1 MSEQEKG
8 VFSGSKGSEGMK
20 DTPQSPPGGG
30 SVKFLTGHLAGSYF
44 PLSKSIITIGRD
56 ASNDIAIRDD
66 PSIASHHARLLWQQG
81 GWSVEKHPQAGSVT
95 VNQQQVQRSP
105 IQDEAIIGLGEGNC
119 FLFKEHIAPDETLI
133 RKDVLGQEGS
143 TPASELPS
151 TPVQAPRPTGRFS
164 GLVQGPGQTQI
175 APLSVIGIPSLE
187 VSSNSSSY
195 RKILALD
202 KPIFNVGR
210 DPTCEVV
217 ISDRTVSSH
226 HVQILR
232 QGNQFVLIH
241 PHPERQETL
250 NGLFYQGRK
259 IRGDETFRKTLEHG
273 DIFRIGDENGSF
285 VTLTYNDGR
294 TAAQEELPPM
304 HPIKLG
310 VPEITIGRSSDNT
323 VVLAHPQISG
333 HHARLVREG
342 GSYRIHD
349 LGSTNH
355 VYVNAQLVTNHLLKM
370 GDEIHIGP
378 FKLIYESS
386 QLTQYDES
394 NYIRIDA
401 QNLKRFGNNNVT
413 LLNNISL
420 SIPPRKFVAVVG
432 GSGAGKSM
440 LINALSG
447 LRPANE
453 GRVLYNG
460 LDYYRNLAAFS
471 GQIGYV
477 PQDDIVHRDLT
488 VQSALYYAAK
498 MRLPGDFTAE
508 QIQQRINEVLE
519 EVELTER
526 RGMLI
531 KKLSGGQRKRVSIAL
546 ELLSNPSLFFLD
558 EPTSGLDPGLDRKM
572 MFLLRKLADKGHTII
587 LVTHATN
594 NINTCDYVCFLAQGG
609 RLAYFGPPDKA
620 RDFFGRSDFAEIYSV
635 LEPTDK
641 NGNIPEDAELRF
653 KTSQDYQEYVVQESK
668 RGGETGET
676 SGNIGRSDSTGGADG
691 RRRVKTMTQQRP
703 KRGNPWK
710 QFTLLTMRN
719 LELYKNNVPNL
730 LVLLLQAPLVAL
742 LLMLLVRFEIGPG
755 LFDANNIVQCRT
767 QILTTSGPLP
777 IPRLA
782 DRSYLVNCDQALN
795 FLEHDPDGVQY
806 AQQRGGVYQALQDFI
821 TPAKSADVQRIVFLV
836 ALFAVL
842 FGCISGTREIVKET
856 AIYQRERAVNLGLI
870 PYMSSKIIVLGILA
884 LLQSAS
890 ILFIVNVFEPFHQG
904 VFLPVLLENYISLT
918 LAGIAGVLL
927 GLTISAVSPNDDTA
941 NSLLA
946 PVIILQ
952 VIFAGSVIPLKD
964 WITLA
969 AATLFPTRWTVVA
982 LGSSLG
988 LHSDKIDDGKLFGS
1002 DYAYHGTL
1010 YSIYS
1015 QTDATQ
1021 RILLAWAALGLTII
1035 LLTCLIGIVLKMK
1048 DGRG

>member
-1 MSEQEKG
+1 
-8 VFSGSKGSEGMK
+8 MK
-20 DTPQSPPGGG
+20 DSSQIPPHGG
-30 SVKFLTGHLAGSYF
+30 SVRFLTGPLIGKSF
-44 PLSKSIITIGRD
+44 PLRKSIITIGRD
-56 ASNDIAIRDD
+56 ESNDIAIGDD
-66 PSIASHHARLLWQQG
+66 PSIASYHARLIWSQG
-81 GWSVEKHPQAGSVT
+81 TWSIEKHPQAESVA
-95 VNQQQVQRSP
+95 VNQQQVERVP
-105 IQDEAIIGLGEGNC
+105 IQDATVIELGQGISL
-119 FLFKEHIAPDETLI
+119 LFTERASPDDTLI
-133 RKDVLGQEGS
+133 REGGVGLEQS
-143 TPASELPS
+143 SALPPS
-151 TPVQAPRPTGRFS
+151 FVATQQPVAQPTVRFAALTQRPD
-164 GLVQGPGQTQI
+164 QTAI
-175 APLSVIGIPSLE
+175 APLSAIGIPSLE
-187 VSSNSSSY
+187 VSSNSSSN
-195 RKILALD
+195 RKTFALD
-202 KPIFNVGR
+202 KPIINIGR
-210 DPTCEVV
+210 DATSDII
-217 ISDRTVSSH
+217 ISERTVSSH
-226 HVQILR
+226 HVQIVR

-241 PHPERQETL
+241 PHPERESTL
-250 NGLFYQGRK
+250 NGLLYQGRK

-273 DIFRIGDENGSF
+273 DIFRIGEESGSF
-285 VTLTYNDGR
+285 VTLAYSDGR
-294 TAAQEELPPM
+294 GEAQEDLPPVR
-304 HPIKLG
+304 PIKLG
-310 VPEITIGRSSDNT
+310 ASEITIGRNADNT
-323 VVLAHPQISG
+323 VVLAHPQISAR
-333 HHARLVREG
+333 HARLVREG

-378 FKLIYESS
+378 FRLIYEGT
-386 QLTQYDES
+386 QLTQFDES

-401 QNLKRFGNNNVT
+401 FNLKRYGNNHVT

-447 LRPANE
+447 LRPAME
-453 GRVLYNG
+453 GKVLYNG
-460 LDYYRNLAAFS
+460 VDYYRTLSAFS

-488 VQSALYYAAK
+488 VERALYYAAK
-498 MRLPGDFTAE
+498 MRLPGDFTE
-508 QIQQRINEVLE
+508 GQIWQRIDEVLE
-519 EVELTER
+519 DVELTAR
-526 RGMLI
+526 RDLLI

-594 NINTCDYVCFLAQGG
+594 NINMCDYVCFLAQGG

-620 RDFFGRSDFAEIYSV
+620 RNFFGKSDFAEIYSV
-635 LEPTDK
+635 LEPTDEHAD
-641 NGNIPEDAELRF
+641 IPEEAELRF
-653 KTSQDYQEYVVQESK
+653 KTSPDYQEYVAQALKGSTPVGDS
-668 RGGETGET
+668 R
-676 SGNIGRSDSTGGADG
+676 RSDSKSTSDG
-691 RRRVKTMTQQRP
+691 RGYIKTMAQRRP

-710 QFTLLTMRN
+710 QFMLLTMRN

-730 LVLLLQAPLVAL
+730 LVLLLQAPLVAF
-742 LLMLLVRFEIGPG
+742 LLMLLVRFGIGPG
-755 LFDANNIVQCRT
+755 MFDPNNIVQCRT
-767 QILTTSGPLP
+767 QILTSSGPLP
-777 IPRLA
+777 IPGLA
-782 DRSYLVNCDQALN
+782 DRSYLVNCDQVVR
-795 FLEHDPDGVQY
+795 FLEQDQHGIQY
-806 AQQRGGVYQALQDFI
+806 AQQRGGVSQALQDFI
-821 TPAKSADVQRIVFLV
+821 TPAQSADVQRIVFLV

-842 FGCISGTREIVKET
+842 FGCINGTREIVKET

-870 PYMSSKIIVLGILA
+870 SYMASKVVVLGILA

-890 ILFIVNVFEPFHQG
+890 ILFIVNAFEPFHQCI
-904 VFLPVLLENYISLT
+904 FLPVLLEIYISLS
-918 LAGIAGVLL
+918 LAAVAGVLL

-964 WITLA
+964 WITLV

-988 LHSDKIDDGKLFGS
+988 LHSDKIDSGKLFGN

-1015 QTDATQ
+1015 QADATQ
-1021 RILLAWAALGLTII
+1021 RLLLSWAALGLTII
-1035 LLTCLIGIVLKMK
+1035 ALTCLIGIILKMK

>member
-1 MSEQEKG
+1 
-8 VFSGSKGSEGMK
+8 MK
-20 DTPQSPPGGG
+20 DTPQSPPGGD
-30 SVKFLTGHLAGSYF
+30 SVKFLTGPLAGSFF

-56 ASNDIAIRDD
+56 AGNDITIRDD
-66 PSIASHHARLLWQQG
+66 PSISSHHARLLWQQG
-81 GWSVEKHPQAGSVT
+81 SWSVEKHPQAGTVT
-95 VNQQQVQRSP
+95 VNQQQVQRSL
-105 IQDEAIIGLGEGNC
+105 IQDGAVIGLGEGNS
-119 FLFKEHIAPDETLI
+119 FLFKEPTSPDDTLI
-133 RKDVLGQEGS
+133 GKGVLGRGGS
-143 TPASELPS
+143 SSSSELPS
-151 TPVQAPRPTGRFS
+151 SPVQAPQSTAHFTG
-164 GLVQGPGQTQI
+164 LIQGPDQTQI

-195 RKILALD
+195 RKTLALD

-210 DPTCEVV
+210 DPTSDVV
-217 ISDRTVSSH
+217 ISDRTVSSQ

-241 PHPERQETL
+241 PHPERQDTL

-285 VTLTYNDGR
+285 VTIAYNDGR
-294 TAAQEELPPM
+294 TVAQEELPPV

-310 VPEITIGRSSDNT
+310 DPEITIGRSSDNT

-355 VYVNAQLVTNHLLKM
+355 VYVNAQLVTSHLLKM

-378 FKLIYESS
+378 FKLIYESTQLS
-386 QLTQYDES
+386 QFDES

-401 QNLKRFGNNNVT
+401 HNLKRFGNNNVT

-447 LRPANE
+447 LRPAHE

-488 VQSALYYAAK
+488 VESALYYAAR
-498 MRLPGDFTAE
+498 MRLPGDFTVE
-508 QIQQRINEVLE
+508 QIRQRISEVLE

-526 RGMLI
+526 RGLLI

-572 MFLLRKLADKGHTII
+572 MFLLRRLADKGHTII

-635 LEPTDK
+635 LEPTDE

-653 KTSQDYQEYVVQESK
+653 KTSQDYQEYVVQASK
-668 RGGETGET
+668 RVATTGD
-676 SGNIGRSDSTGGADG
+676 IGHSDSTGGANG
-691 RRRVKTMTQQRP
+691 RRGVKTLTQQRP

-719 LELYKNNVPNL
+719 LELYRNNVPNL

-767 QILTTSGPLP
+767 QILTPSGPLP
-777 IPRLA
+777 IPQLV
-782 DRSYLVNCDQALN
+782 DRSYLVNCDQAVN
-795 FLEHDPDGVQY
+795 FLEHDPSGVQY
-806 AQQRGGVYQALQDFI
+806 AQQRGGVNQALQDFI
-821 TPAKSADVQRIVFLV
+821 TPARSADVQRIVFLV

-856 AIYQRERAVNLGLI
+856 AIYQRERAVNLGII

-904 VFLPVLLENYISLT
+904 VFLPVLLETYISLT
-918 LAGIAGVLL
+918 LAGLAGVLL

-964 WITLA
+964 GVTLVS
-969 AATLFPTRWTVVA
+969 ATLFPTRWAVVA

-988 LHSDKIDDGKLFGS
+988 LHSDKIDDGRLFGS

-1015 QTDATQ
+1015 QGDATQ
-1021 RILLAWAALGLTII
+1021 RILLAWAALGLSII
-1035 LLTCLIGIVLKMK
+1035 VLTCLIGIVLKMK